1 LKIGLFNTAFV
12 GDVALMGRLVD
23 ALSLAGHEIV
33 LFSNSAG
40 CSLFQ
45 FDSRVKKTVVVK
57 KQGGF
62 GKIKTIFSIANK
74 VRNEEL
80 DILLMAHKSFSSG
93 CIAILSSVHKT
104 IVFSGASSSQVFFS
118 KAVHANGIH
127 ESARYLALAN
137 GLVSEDIFRASQ
149 LKLFGDVGLNS
160 FLNAYP
166 GFLDASRGAFFL
178 CSPGSVWNT
187 KRYPARL
194 HADLLRRLLENV
206 PNLRCVLS
214 GGPSD
219 GLIIN
224 EVLSELR
231 RVAPEFLDQFRIVDA
246 SACLPLPE
254 LIELTRRASFVLTPD
269 SAPLHIASA
278 TGTKTFAF
286 FGPTSPETGFGPLLE
301 DSVLIDHHNIR
312 GLRLPCQPCSK
323 HGHRSCPLGHHKCLS
338 DLPADSVAARMLE
351 SLTPYLTQ

>member
-1 LKIGLFNTAFV
+1 MKIGLFNTAFV
-12 GDVALMGRLVD
+12 GDIALMGRLVD

-45 FDSRVKKTVVVK
+45 FDTRVRKTVVVK

-62 GKIKTIFSIANK
+62 GKIKTIFAIAQK
-74 VRNEEL
+74 VRDEEL
-80 DILLMAHKSFSSG
+80 DALLMAHKSFSSG
-93 CIAILSSVHKT
+93 CIAVLSSVQKT
-104 IVFSGASSSQVFFS
+104 IVFSGASSSQIFFS
-118 KAVHANGIH
+118 KTVHASGIH
-127 ESARYLALAN
+127 ESARYLALAD
-137 GLVSEDIFRASQ
+137 GLVSEEIMRASQ
-149 LKLFGDVGLNS
+149 LKLFGNVGLNS
-160 FLNAYP
+160 FLTAFP
-166 GFLDASRGAFFL
+166 GFVDARSGAFFL
-178 CSPGSVWNT
+178 CSPGSAWNT

-206 PNLRCVLS
+206 PHLRCVLS

-219 GLIIN
+219 GVIVG
-224 EVLSELR
+224 EVLAQLR
-231 RVAPEFLDQFRIVDA
+231 RVAPEFFDQSRIVDA
-246 SACLPLPE
+246 SACLPLAE

-286 FGPTSPETGFGPLLE
+286 FGPTSSETGFGPLFK
-301 DSVLIDHHNIR
+301 DSVIIDHKNIR
-312 GLRLPCQPCSK
+312 GVTLPCQPCST

-338 DLPADSVAARMLE
+338 DLPADAVVARMLE
-351 SLTPYLTQ
+351 SLTPYY